1 MKLTQEKGLNTSVR
15 VEKPQQK
22 QQQLGGVKTWQQ
34 S

>member
-1 MKLTQEKGLNTSVR
+1 MQGKGFKTSVR

-22 QQQLGGVKTWQQ
+22 QQLGGVKTWQQ

>member
-22 QQQLGGVKTWQQ
+22 QQLGGVKTWQQ